1 MAKPSN
7 LIYGVDE
14 KPPIVSTL
22 LLALQH
28 TFVMSSTLILPV
40 VIISEIGGTPEQ
52 VQSVVS
58 YSMIAAGLATIL
70 QSLKKGP
77 VGSGYLCPHLVGPS
91 YLSASIQA
99 AWLGGFPLLFGMTAV
114 AGFFEALFSRVVRK
128 LRVLFPTEVTGLVVV
143 MVGIALVPLG
153 ASKFLGIETEDAIIE
168 AADVSVAAITLM
180 LMIGLNIWSRG
191 RLRLYC
197 VLIGMVIGYLLSYL
211 FGILSRADIAR
222 VWHSPFIAL
231 PDRSHISWSFDVALL
246 VPFIIASLASSL
258 KTVGDLMTA
267 QKVNDD
273 AWVQAEM
280 KSISGGLLADG
291 IGCMSSGLLGGLG
304 VSTSS
309 SNVGVSVATGATSR
323 RIGWG
328 AGCIFIL
335 LAFFPKLSALF
346 SIMPHP
352 VIGAILVFVT
362 SFMVIAGIQII
373 LTTKL
378 DARKTFVIGISLI
391 FGLSV
396 DILPELYRNIH
407 PWLRPLFSSS
417 LTLSTILAIVLTQ
430 LFRIGTGKPQSNNS
444 PVKDRM
450 KKGQSVNSE

>member
-14 KPPIVSTL
+14 KPPIVSTFL
-22 LLALQH
+22 LGLQH

-40 VIISEIGGTPEQ
+40 VIVSEIGGTLDQ

-70 QSLKKGP
+70 QSLKRGP

-99 AWLGGFPLLFGMTAV
+99 AWLGGLPLLFGMTIV
-114 AGFFEALFSRVVRK
+114 AGFFETLFSRVVRR
-128 LRVLFPTEVTGLVVV
+128 LQILFPTEVTGLVVL

-153 ASKFLGIETEDAIIE
+153 ASKFLGIETEDAIID
-168 AADVSVAAITLM
+168 ASDVAVAAITLG

-197 VLIGMVIGYLLSYL
+197 VLIGMAVGYLLSYP
-211 FGILSRADIAR
+211 FGILRSSDIAH

-246 VPFIIASLASSL
+246 VPFLIASLASSL
-258 KTVGDLMTA
+258 KSVGDLMTT
-267 QKVNDD
+267 QN
-273 AWVQAEM
+273 AWVKADM

-291 IGCMSSGLLGGLG
+291 IGCMLSGMLGGLG

-309 SNVGVSVATGATSR
+309 SNVGMSAATGATSR
-323 RIGWG
+323 RIAIS
-328 AGCIFIL
+328 AGCLFIL
-335 LAFFPKLSALF
+335 FAFLPKLSALF
-346 SIMPHP
+346 SIMPQP
-352 VIGAILVFVT
+352 VMGAILVFVT

-373 LTTKL
+373 LTTTL
-378 DARKTFVIGISLI
+378 DTRKTFVIGISLI

-430 LFRIGTGKPQSNNS
+430 VFRIGAGKPQT
-444 PVKDRM
+444 
-450 KKGQSVNSE
+450 

>member
-14 KPPIVSTL
+14 KPPGVSTFL
-22 LLALQH
+22 LGLQH

-40 VIISEIGGTPEQ
+40 AIVSEIGGTLDQ

-70 QSLKKGP
+70 QSLKRGP

-99 AWLGGFPLLFGMTAV
+99 AWLGGLPLLFGMTTV
-114 AGFFEALFSRVVRK
+114 AGLFEALFSRVVRR
-128 LRVLFPTEVTGLVVV
+128 LQILFPTEVTGLVVV

-168 AADVSVAAITLM
+168 ARDVTVAVITLM

-197 VLIGMVIGYLLSYL
+197 VLIGMAVGYLLSYAL
-211 FGILSRADIAR
+211 GVLSNADIAH
-222 VWHSPFIAL
+222 VWNSPFIAL
-231 PDRSHISWSFDVALL
+231 PDRSHISWSFDITLL
-246 VPFIIASLASSL
+246 VPFVIASLASSL
-258 KTVGDLMTA
+258 KTVGDLMTT

-273 AWVQAEM
+273 TWVQADM

-291 IGCMSSGLLGGLG
+291 IGCMFCGMLGGLG
-304 VSTSS
+304 ISTSS

-323 RIGWG
+323 RIGYS
-328 AGCIFIL
+328 AGSLFIF

-346 SIMPHP
+346 SIMPQP
-352 VIGAILVFVT
+352 VMGAILVFVT
-362 SFMVIAGIQII
+362 SFMVIAGMQII
-373 LTTKL
+373 LTTTM
-378 DARKTFVIGISLI
+378 DTRKTFVIGISLI

-407 PWLRPLFSSS
+407 PWLSPLFSSS

-430 LFRIGTGKPQSNNS
+430 VFRIGARKTSS
-444 PVKDRM
+444 
-450 KKGQSVNSE
+450 

>member
-7 LIYGVDE
+7 LIYGVDD
-14 KPPIVSTL
+14 KPPLASTFL
-22 LLALQH
+22 LGLQH

-40 VIISEIGGTPEQ
+40 VIVSEIGGSLVE

-99 AWLGGFPLLFGMTAV
+99 AWLGGLPLLFGMTIV
-114 AGFFEALFSRVVRK
+114 AGFFESLFSRVVRR
-128 LRVLFPTEVTGLVVV
+128 LQVLFPTEVTGLVVL

-153 ASKFLGIETEDAIIE
+153 ASKFLGIETEDAFIE
-168 AADVSVAAITLM
+168 APDVTVAVITLM
-180 LMIGLNIWSRG
+180 LMIGLNIWSQG
-191 RLRLYC
+191 KLRLYC
-197 VLIGMVIGYLLSYL
+197 VLIGMAVGYLLSYP
-211 FGILSRADIAR
+211 FGILTSADLER
-222 VWHSPFIAL
+222 VWNSPLIAL
-231 PDRSHISWSFDVALL
+231 PDRSHISWSFDPALL
-246 VPFIIASLASSL
+246 IPFLIASLASSL
-258 KTVGDLMTA
+258 KTVGDLMTT
-267 QKVNDD
+267 QKINDD
-273 AWVQAEM
+273 AWEKAEM

-291 IGCMSSGLLGGLG
+291 IGCMVSGMLGGLG

-309 SNVGVSVATGATSR
+309 SNVGMSAATGATSR
-323 RIGWG
+323 RIAIS
-328 AGCIFIL
+328 AGGLFIL
-335 LAFFPKLSALF
+335 LAFLPKLSALF
-346 SIMPHP
+346 SIMPQP
-352 VIGAILVFVT
+352 VMGAILVFVT

-373 LTTKL
+373 LTTTL
-378 DARKTFVIGISLI
+378 DTRKTFVIGISLI

-417 LTLSTILAIVLTQ
+417 LTLSTISAIVLTQ
-430 LFRIGTGKPQSNNS
+430 LFRIGPGQPQADSFPDN
-444 PVKDRM
+444 
-450 KKGQSVNSE
+450 

>member
-7 LIYGVDE
+7 LIYGVNE
-14 KPPIVSTL
+14 KPPIVSTFL
-22 LLALQH
+22 LGLQH

-40 VIISEIGGTPEQ
+40 VIVSEIGGTPDQ

-58 YSMIAAGLATIL
+58 YSMIAAGLTTIL
-70 QSLKKGP
+70 QSIKRGP
-77 VGSGYLCPHLVGPS
+77 LGSGYLCPHLVGPS

-99 AWLGGFPLLFGMTAV
+99 AWLGGLPLLFGMTIL
-114 AGFFEALFSRVVRK
+114 AGFFESLFSRVVRR
-128 LRVLFPTEVTGLVVV
+128 LRVLFPTEVTGLVVL

-168 AADVSVAAITLM
+168 APDVIVAAITLM

-197 VLIGMVIGYLLSYL
+197 VLIGMVIGYLLSYP
-211 FGILSRADIAR
+211 FGILQSADMAR

-231 PDRSHISWSFDVALL
+231 PDRSHISWSFDIALL

-273 AWVQAEM
+273 AWIQADM

-291 IGCMSSGLLGGLG
+291 IGCMLSGMLGGLG
-304 VSTSS
+304 TSTSS
-309 SNVGVSVATGATSR
+309 SNVGMSAATGATSR
-323 RIGWG
+323 RIAIS
-328 AGCIFIL
+328 AGCLFIL
-335 LAFFPKLSALF
+335 LAFLPKLSALF

-352 VIGAILVFVT
+352 VMGAILVFVT

-430 LFRIGTGKPQSNNS
+430 LFRIGAGKPQTNS
-444 PVKDRM
+444 SPD
-450 KKGQSVNSE
+450 E

>member
-14 KPPIVSTL
+14 KPPAGSTFL
-22 LLALQH
+22 LGLQH

-40 VIISEIGGTPEQ
+40 VIVSEIGGTLDQ

-70 QSLKKGP
+70 QAFRRGP

-99 AWLGGFPLLFGMTAV
+99 AWLGGLPLLFGMTII
-114 AGFFEALFSRVVRK
+114 AGFFEALFSRLVRR
-128 LRVLFPTEVTGLVVV
+128 LQVLFPTEVTGLVVL

-153 ASKFLGIETEDAIIE
+153 ASKFLGIQTEDAFIE
-168 AADVSVAAITLM
+168 GPDVAVATITLM
-180 LMIGLNIWSRG
+180 IMIGLNIWSGG

-197 VLIGMVIGYLLSYL
+197 VLIGMGVGYLVSYP
-211 FGILSRADIAR
+211 FGILSTADLAH
-222 VWHSPFIAL
+222 VWRSAFISF
-231 PDRSHISWSFDVALL
+231 PDRTHISWSFNVALL
-246 VPFIIASLASSL
+246 VPFLIASLCSSL

-273 AWVQAEM
+273 AWAQPDM

-291 IGCMSSGLLGGLG
+291 LGSIFSGLLGGLG
-304 VSTSS
+304 ISTSS
-309 SNVGVSVATGATSR
+309 SNVGMSVATGATSR
-323 RIGWG
+323 RIGFS
-328 AGCIFIL
+328 AGCIFII
-335 LAFFPKLSALF
+335 LAFLPKLSAFF
-346 SIMPHP
+346 SIMPGP
-352 VIGAILVFVT
+352 VMGAILVFVT

-373 LTTKL
+373 LTTTL
-378 DARKTFVIGISLI
+378 DTRKTFVIGISLI

-407 PWLRPLFSSS
+407 PWLKPLFSSS
-417 LTLSTILAIVLTQ
+417 LTLSTILAILLTQ
-430 LFRIGTGKPQSNNS
+430 LFRIGPGRAKQNTS
-444 PVKDRM
+444 
-450 KKGQSVNSE
+450 SEK

>member
-1 MAKPSN
+1 MIKPSN

-14 KPPIVSTL
+14 KPPIVSTIL
-22 LLALQH
+22 LGLQH

-40 VIISEIGGTPEQ
+40 VIVSEIGGTLDQ

-70 QSLKKGP
+70 QSLKRSP

-99 AWLGGFPLLFGMTAV
+99 AWLGGLPLLFGMTTV
-114 AGFFEALFSRVVRK
+114 AGLFEALFSRVVRR
-128 LRVLFPTEVTGLVVV
+128 LQILFPTEVTGLVVL

-168 AADVSVAAITLM
+168 APDVTVAAITLM
-180 LMIGLNIWSRG
+180 VMIGLNIWSRG
-191 RLRLYC
+191 KLRLYC
-197 VLIGMVIGYLLSYL
+197 VLIGMAIGYLLSYP
-211 FGILSRADIAR
+211 FGILSSADIAH

-231 PDRSHISWSFDVALL
+231 PDRSHISWSFDLSSL
-246 VPFIIASLASSL
+246 VPFLIASLASSL
-258 KTVGDLMTA
+258 KSIGDLMTT

-273 AWVQAEM
+273 AWVQPDM

-291 IGCMSSGLLGGLG
+291 IGCMLSGMLGGLG
-304 VSTSS
+304 ISTSS

-323 RIGWG
+323 RIGFS
-328 AGCIFIL
+328 AGCLFII
-335 LAFFPKLSALF
+335 LAFLPKLSALF
-346 SIMPHP
+346 SIMPKP
-352 VIGAILVFVT
+352 VMGAILVFVT

-373 LTTKL
+373 VTTTL
-378 DARKTFVIGISLI
+378 DMRKTFVIGISLI

-430 LFRIGTGKPQSNNS
+430 VFRIGTGKPQT
-444 PVKDRM
+444 
-450 KKGQSVNSE
+450 

>member
-14 KPPIVSTL
+14 KPPIVSTFL
-22 LLALQH
+22 LGLQH

-40 VIISEIGGTPEQ
+40 VIVSEIGGTLNQ

-58 YSMIAAGLATIL
+58 YSMIAAGLSTIL
-70 QSLKKGP
+70 QSFKRGP

-99 AWLGGFPLLFGMTAV
+99 AWLGGLPLLFGMTIV
-114 AGFFEALFSRVVRK
+114 AGFFETLFSRVMRR
-128 LRVLFPTEVTGLVVV
+128 LQILFPTEVTGLVVL

-153 ASKFLGIETEDAIIE
+153 ASKFLGIETEDAIID
-168 AADVSVAAITLM
+168 ASDVTVAAITLG
-180 LMIGLNIWSRG
+180 LMIGLNIWSLG
-191 RLRLYC
+191 RIRLYC
-197 VLIGMVIGYLLSYL
+197 VLIGMAVGYLLSYP
-211 FGILSRADIAR
+211 FGILGSADIAR
-222 VWHSPFIAL
+222 VWHAPFIAL
-231 PDRSHISWSFDVALL
+231 PGRSHISWSFDVALL
-246 VPFIIASLASSL
+246 VPFLIASLASSL
-258 KTVGDLMTA
+258 KTVGDLMTT

-273 AWVQAEM
+273 AWVKADM

-291 IGCMSSGLLGGLG
+291 IGCMFSGMLGGLG
-304 VSTSS
+304 TSTSS
-309 SNVGVSVATGATSR
+309 SNVGMSAATGATSR
-323 RIGWG
+323 RIAIS
-328 AGCIFIL
+328 AGCLFIL
-335 LAFFPKLSALF
+335 FAFLPKLSALF
-346 SIMPHP
+346 SIMPQP
-352 VIGAILVFVT
+352 VMGAILVFVT

-378 DARKTFVIGISLI
+378 DTRKTFVIGISLI

-430 LFRIGTGKPQSNNS
+430 LLRIGTAKPQTNS
-444 PVKDRM
+444 SLD
-450 KKGQSVNSE
+450 

>member
-14 KPPIVSTL
+14 KPPVVSTFL
-22 LLALQH
+22 LGLQH

-40 VIISEIGGTPEQ
+40 VIVSEIGGTLDQ

-70 QSLKKGP
+70 QSLKKSP

-99 AWLGGFPLLFGMTAV
+99 AWLGGLPLLFGMTAV
-114 AGFFEALFSRVVRK
+114 AGFFEALFSRVVRR
-128 LRVLFPTEVTGLVVV
+128 LQVLFPTEVTGLVVV

-168 AADVSVAAITLM
+168 APDVTVAAITLL
-180 LMIGLNIWSRG
+180 LMIGLNIWSHG

-197 VLIGMVIGYLLSYL
+197 VLIGMAAGYLLSYPL
-211 FGILSRADIAR
+211 GILSSADIAH
-222 VWHSPFIAL
+222 VWHSPLVAL
-231 PDRSHISWSFDVALL
+231 PDRSHISWSFDIALL
-246 VPFIIASLASSL
+246 VPFLIASLASSL
-258 KTVGDLMTA
+258 KSVGDLMTT

-273 AWVQAEM
+273 AWVQADM

-291 IGCMSSGLLGGLG
+291 IGCMLSGMLGGLG
-304 VSTSS
+304 ISTSS

-323 RIGWG
+323 RIGLS
-328 AGCIFIL
+328 AGCLFIL
-335 LAFFPKLSALF
+335 LAFLPKLSALF
-346 SIMPHP
+346 SIMPQP
-352 VIGAILVFVT
+352 VMGAILVFVT

-373 LTTKL
+373 LTTTL
-378 DARKTFVIGISLI
+378 DTRKTFVIGISLI

-430 LFRIGTGKPQSNNS
+430 VFRIGAGKPQT
-444 PVKDRM
+444 
-450 KKGQSVNSE
+450 

>member
-40 VIISEIGGTPEQ
+40 VIVSEIGGTLDQ

-99 AWLGGFPLLFGMTAV
+99 AWLGGLPLLFGMTAV
-114 AGFFEALFSRVVRK
+114 AGFFEALFSRVVRR

-153 ASKFLGIETEDAIIE
+153 TSKFLGIETEDAIIE
-168 AADVSVAAITLM
+168 AADVTVAAITLM
-180 LMIGLNIWSRG
+180 LMIGLNIWSHG

-197 VLIGMVIGYLLSYL
+197 VLIGMVIGYLISYPL
-211 FGILSRADIAR
+211 GILQSADLSRAWLA
-222 VWHSPFIAL
+222 PFIAL

-273 AWVQAEM
+273 AWVQADM

-291 IGCMSSGLLGGLG
+291 IGCMSSGVLGGLG

-309 SNVGVSVATGATSR
+309 SNVGVSAATGATSR
-323 RIGWG
+323 RIGLG
-328 AGCIFIL
+328 AGCLFIL

-346 SIMPHP
+346 SIMPQP
-352 VIGAILVFVT
+352 VMGAILVFVT

-430 LFRIGTGKPQSNNS
+430 LFRIGSGKPRTEGA
-444 PVKDRM
+444 PD
-450 KKGQSVNSE
+450 E